1 MKFITMIKLG
11 LCTAGPGRHSMF
23 EIVKLIFTG
32 LHFTV
37 PIQLRCTTLESQ
49 MVYPL
54 FYNGDFNEAHY
65 LYCQK

>member
-37 PIQLRCTTLESQ
+37 PIQLRFTTLESQ
-49 MVYPL
+49 MRL
-54 FYNGDFNEAHY
+54 SFI
-65 LYCQK
+65 LQW